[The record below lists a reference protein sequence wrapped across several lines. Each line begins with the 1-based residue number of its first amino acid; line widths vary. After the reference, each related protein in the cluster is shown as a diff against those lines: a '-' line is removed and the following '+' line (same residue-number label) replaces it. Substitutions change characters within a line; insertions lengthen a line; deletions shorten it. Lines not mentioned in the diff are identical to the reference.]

1 MAPDGQLHAP
11 NVYDA
16 EPIPEAAR
24 AEIDRLLLSGDLS
37 VIPRQVRPP

>member
-1 MAPDGQLHAP
+1 MALAP

-24 AEIDRLLLSGDLS
+24 AEIDRLLQSGDLFRYTAPS
-37 VIPRQVRPP
+37 DAPVALL